1 MVLGVSPDSPKS
13 HTKFKQKYNL
23 PYTLIADEDHAIAE
37 AYGVWGEKMNY
48 GRKYMGVLR
57 TTYIIDPDG
66 RVARVFEKV
75 KPENHGEE
83 VAEALNVLSKGD
95 HSR

>member
-1 MVLGVSPDSPKS
+1 MSPDSPKS
-13 HTKFKQKYNL
+13 HTKFKQKYQL

-57 TTYIIDPDG
+57 TTYIVDPEG
-66 RVARVFEKV
+66 RIARVFEKV

-83 VAEALNVLSKGD
+83 VIEALNVLSKA
-95 HSR
+95 